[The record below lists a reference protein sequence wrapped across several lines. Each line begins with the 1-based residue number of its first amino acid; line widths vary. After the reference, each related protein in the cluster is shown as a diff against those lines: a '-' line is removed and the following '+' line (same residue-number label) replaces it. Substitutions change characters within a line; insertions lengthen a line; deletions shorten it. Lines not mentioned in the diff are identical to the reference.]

1 MTLLEFVDG
10 LGILQRYG
18 EVSMHKGHDHIYLS
32 HDFPLEEILKIDRI
46 LLTNKG
52 FIWETEMECWSIE
65 L

>member
-18 EVSMHKGHDHIYLS
+18 EVSMHKGHDHIYIS
-32 HDFPLEEILKIDRI
+32 HDFSLLKMAKIDKV

-52 FIWETEMECWSIE
+52 FIWDDEIACWSIE